1 MLRARAQSMG
11 RRRGATLIELLVVMA
26 MIGLLITILIP
37 SLKQSMDLASDTL
50 CKNSLR
56 EIGHVLKFYRYDNN
70 GWLPVP
76 QRLPAVV
83 VQSTKY
89 ESWLGKLFPTY
100 ADNLQLFVCPDDP
113 WGYQLLKQ
121 YGGINDGSCFGEE
134 RHCAD
139 ADVEYDIRAPH
150 YTSYGLS
157 EFLATSGGGYLAE
170 ERQQPTRPHDT
181 ILVGDIGPD
190 SDMVSGGIG
199 GNQIARQ
206 WIPPRNSGLLHWDDG
221 MGPFQTWSAEGP
233 WLTGR
238 HGRGINMLT
247 LGGEVREARTTETIR
262 RPLERYYEKCAT
274 GGCTFCNELRLRH
287 YSFAEDQLYWWTGP
301 IPAE

>member
-1 MLRARAQSMG
+1 MLRARAQSIG

-56 EIGHVLKFYRYDNN
+56 EIGHVLKYYRYDNN

-76 QRLPAVV
+76 QRLPEDVA
-83 VQSTKY
+83 QSTEY

-113 WGYQLLKQ
+113 SGYQLLKK
-121 YGGINDGSCFGEE
+121 YGSINDGSCYGEE
-134 RHCAD
+134 RHCGD
-139 ADVEYDIRAPH
+139 ADIVYDLWAPH

-157 EFLATSGGGYLAE
+157 ALLTTSGGGYLAE
-170 ERQQPTRPHDT
+170 ERRQPTRPGDT
-181 ILVGDIGPD
+181 ILVADLGPEYPPGDDGYSKLSLPLD
-190 SDMVSGGIG
+190 RD
-199 GNQIARQ
+199 
-206 WIPPRNSGLLHWDDG
+206 SGLLKWDDG
-221 MGPFQTWSAEGP
+221 MGPFGTWANGGS
-233 WLTGR
+233 WLTAR

-247 LGGEVREARTTETIR
+247 LGGEVREARTTQTIR
-262 RPLERYYEKCAT
+262 RPLERHYDKCAT
-274 GGCTFCNELRLRH
+274 GGCAFCNELHLRH
-287 YSFAEDQLYWWTGP
+287 YSFAEDHLYWWTGP
-301 IPAE
+301 IPVE